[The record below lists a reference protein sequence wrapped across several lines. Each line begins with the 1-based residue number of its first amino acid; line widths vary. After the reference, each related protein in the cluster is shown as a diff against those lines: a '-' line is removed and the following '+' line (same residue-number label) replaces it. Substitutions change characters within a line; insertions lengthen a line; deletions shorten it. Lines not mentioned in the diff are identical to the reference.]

1 MNSNINR
8 SREVIENIKLAKK
21 DVASNHPHAY
31 AFGWAWAML
40 TETQRDEMLKLAEAK
55 AKENN

>member
-1 MNSNINR
+1 MTSNINR
-8 SREVIENIKLAKK
+8 SREVIENLKLVKK

-40 TETQRDEMLKLAEAK
+40 TETQRDEMLKLAEQK